1 MCRDVREERKD
12 TRRVVALLALSVLL
26 HAGVLWWFSTRE
38 APPPVRV
45 NRPMTWFDS
54 EVAPPE
60 PETEQATAPQVTP
73 QAAPPVQKKQQ
84 KKATAEAVV
93 TETPSG
99 SGSDGPTIDTVP
111 GGSGPAIVQRPNL
124 LPSDN
129 FARGLGTGGAY
140 DTPRGTTTRNSPDE
154 MPDQESLNAY
164 TSDKLSRQ
172 LNSAIVEQIGLN
184 AIAVGNVPGHFKS
197 YEKAMRGALPKA
209 NIDLTP
215 MTAGDIAKEVLSTAF
230 TTGRPSAEAAAKVAD
245 SPMGRSIMNGVG
257 GGPNVEDQRFRESSM
272 QMMAMGE
279 AVKQQIQ
286 RVRLRTVL
294 EMTTDPT
301 GALADVEIIEKSGD
315 PKFDESVLHFSRK
328 VARKMP
334 DSDDKMLGSSSW
346 RSRWQFTWEPPDVR
360 VKLINAW
367 RVVDSP
373 SAQ

>member
-1 MCRDVREERKD
+1 MCRGVREERKD
-12 TRRVVALLALSVLL
+12 TRRVVALLALSLVL
-26 HAGVLWWFSTRE
+26 HAALLGWFSTRE
-38 APPPVRV
+38 APPPARV
-45 NRPMTWFDS
+45 NQPLTWID
-54 EVAPPE
+54 AAPE
-60 PETEQATAPQVTP
+60 PEQEPQATAPQVTP
-73 QAAPPVQKKQQ
+73 ESAPPVQKKQQ

-93 TETPSG
+93 VDTPSG

-111 GGSGPAIVQRPNL
+111 GGNGPVVSQRPNL

-129 FARGLGTGGAY
+129 FARGLGTGGVY

-154 MPDQESLNAY
+154 LPDQESLNAY

-172 LNSAIVEQIGLN
+172 INSSIVEQIGLN
-184 AIAVGNVPGHFKS
+184 AVAVGNVPGHFKS

-209 NIDLTP
+209 NIDITP

-245 SPMGRSIMNGVG
+245 SPMGRSVMQGVG
-257 GGPNVEDQRFRESSM
+257 GGPNIEDQRFRESSM

-294 EMTTDPT
+294 EMTTDPS

-328 VARKMP
+328 VARKLP
-334 DSDDKMLGSSSW
+334 DNDEKMLGSSSW

-360 VKLINAW
+360 VKLLNAW
-367 RVVDSP
+367 RIVDTST
-373 SAQ
+373 AQ